1 MKVSELLGLKVISKS
16 KNKSEYSVN
25 QSILSIVFVGLPIA
39 SFILSFFV
47 HFFSYVFLIS
57 FFLLIVVIIIYFI
70 VYWEFV
76 ISQFKGYS
84 IRYDLL
90 SWWPLK
96 YRAVIEKTK
105 SKGFMK
111 PSQIINIKNFKN
123 K

>member
-1 MKVSELLGLKVISKS
+1 MLHLFEKLCWARKEQSSSSHASYIFEIFNKEKVLFFL
-16 KNKSEYSVN
+16 
-25 QSILSIVFVGLPIA
+25 ILVA
-39 SFILSFFV
+39 SFILLFFV

-111 PSQIINIKNFKN
+111 PSQI
-123 K
+123 